1 MQHARLGISR
11 ELQPAVLF
19 FDDHREETMLF
30 KVRPQLRRQIRQ
42 LMSNLEII
50 RHPAGFFYR
59 AVEKRLLFGG
69 QARLRIVMQLFPV
82 RLALEQVAL
91 PPGGARINRFFLSAR
106 HRRHHLTETAKYR
119 RGNHRLTHRRKVK
132 WHEDNGQRHQYPR
145 RPQTS
150 NAEGGCPGEQN
161 QTADK

>member
-30 KVRPQLRRQIRQ
+30 KVRPQLRRQVRQ

-59 AVEKRLLFGG
+59 TVEKRLLFSG

-91 PPGGARINRFFLSAR
+91 PPGGARVDRFFLGAR
-106 HRRHHLTETAKYR
+106 HRRHHFAESTKHWR
-119 RGNHRLTHRRKVK
+119 RNHRFTHRGKVK
-132 WHEDNGQRHQYPR
+132 RYEDNGQRH
-145 RPQTS
+145 
-150 NAEGGCPGEQN
+150 
-161 QTADK
+161 